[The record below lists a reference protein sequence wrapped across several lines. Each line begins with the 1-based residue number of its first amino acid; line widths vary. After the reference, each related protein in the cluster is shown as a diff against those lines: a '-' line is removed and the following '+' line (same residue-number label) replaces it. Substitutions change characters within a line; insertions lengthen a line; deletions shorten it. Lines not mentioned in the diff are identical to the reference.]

1 MTGKAGLCQNR
12 SEETLKN
19 GSLKAGRNQLS
30 QTGNKTGI
38 GYQIQG
44 VGKAPISL
52 GCDELAMG
60 LRIDSQNRRELSRN
74 CRMVSQ
80 RPRMH
85 RELVANGSPKF

>member
-44 VGKAPISL
+44 VGNSITIWVKKRSMAFP
-52 GCDELAMG
+52 
-60 LRIDSQNRRELSRN
+60 
-74 CRMVSQ
+74 
-80 RPRMH
+80 
-85 RELVANGSPKF
+85 